1 MALNELVRS
10 ETEIDAALAALLLV
24 GLDDDAGAELLLL
37 LLLLLHAEISRAAAA
52 APATAVSPA
61 LAFLEDNDVPRLFEP
76 RHAPWARSR
85 PHPYGLVT
93 EDPAL

>member
-10 ETEIDAALAALLLV
+10 ETEIDAALLLV
-24 GLDDDAGAELLLL
+24 GLDVDVGAALLLLL
-37 LLLLLHAEISRAAAA
+37 LLLLLHAEMSRAAAA

-76 RHAPWARSR
+76 RHAQRARSR

-93 EDPAL
+93 DDPAL